1 MQRKNEIVVRIKSG
15 NPNHHLYLNN
25 QSTWWMHFTRHN
37 ADYTKVRVRLPL
49 RTKDVV
55 IARKR
60 RDELVVR
67 LTEDDGDDSGQGWC
81 SSMPLAA

>member
-1 MQRKNEIVVRIKSG
+1 
-15 NPNHHLYLNN
+15 
-25 QSTWWMHFTRHN
+25 MHFTRHN

-81 SSMPLAA
+81 SLIPLAA